1 MMLIKPTLKVERLHV
16 KRGSLIVFDE
26 AFHDGVNILAGK
38 NGSGK
43 TSIIQLLMYGL
54 GYEVPN

>member
-43 TSIIQLLMYGL
+43 TSIIQG
-54 GYEVPN
+54 GF